1 MFYVESVAR
10 EMPQGCDFGVKT
22 FNVGICDGALS
33 TARSSCC
40 FYLNGT
46 TLKSAADAQT
56 DLRLYFCIQQS
67 RIFLRRAPMFSKYL
81 QHVPYFV
88 YAM

>member
-1 MFYVESVAR
+1 
-10 EMPQGCDFGVKT
+10 MPHGCDFGVKNS
-22 FNVGICDGALS
+22 NVGICDGALS

-40 FYLNGT
+40 FSPNQYNRTEYLNGT
-46 TLKSAADAQT
+46 ILKSAADAQT

-67 RIFLRRAPMFSKYL
+67 RIFLRRVPMFSKYL
-81 QHVPYFV
+81 HHVPYFV